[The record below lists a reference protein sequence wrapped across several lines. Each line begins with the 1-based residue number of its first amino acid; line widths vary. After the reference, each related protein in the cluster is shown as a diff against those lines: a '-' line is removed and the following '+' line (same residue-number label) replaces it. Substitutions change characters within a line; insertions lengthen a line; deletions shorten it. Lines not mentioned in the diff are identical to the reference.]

1 VNLLLDTHVFIW
13 WDQRSADLNASV
25 RTVIED
31 PLNNIFVSAASIWEI
46 AIKRHLGKLVFH
58 GSASA
63 AIGSNGFHDLPVLPV
78 EAEEAGN
85 LSWQHTDPF
94 DRMLVAQAMRQGLVL
109 VTGDRVIR
117 DLDVVAQ
124 LWAR

>member
-1 VNLLLDTHVFIW
+1 MFSFGG
-13 WDQRSADLNASV
+13 DQRSADLNASV

-31 PLNNIFVSAASIWEI
+31 PLNNIFVSTASIWEI
-46 AIKRHLGKLVFH
+46 AIKRHLDKLVFH

-63 AIGSNGFHDLPVLPV
+63 AIGLNGFHDLPVLPV

-85 LSWQHTDPF
+85 LSSQHTDPF

-109 VTGDRVIR
+109 VTGDRAIR
-117 DLDVVAQ
+117 DLDVVAR

>member
-46 AIKRHLGKLVFH
+46 AIKRHLGKLVFR

-109 VTGDRVIR
+109 VTGDRAIR

>member
-1 VNLLLDTHVFIW
+1 MFSFGG
-13 WDQRSADLNASV
+13 DQRSADLNASV

-31 PLNNIFVSAASIWEI
+31 PLNNIFVSTASIWEI
-46 AIKRHLGKLVFH
+46 AIKRHLDKLVFH

-63 AIGSNGFHDLPVLPV
+63 AVGSSGFHDLPVLPV

-85 LSWQHTDPF
+85 LSSQHTDPF

-109 VTGDRVIR
+109 VTGDRAIR
-117 DLDVVAQ
+117 DLDVVAR